1 MNTINPSK
9 RRNETITIRCTRHEK
24 LVIGQKAAKKG
35 KTISTYAVNAAL
47 AGKETHREKDKRMA
61 KDLVELT
68 QGLND
73 CYRYLHCENIDME
86 ALKGMFGRI
95 MEGAGKLWENL

>member
-9 RRNETITIRCTRHEK
+9 RRNEIINIRCIRHEK
-24 LVIGQKAAKKG
+24 LVIGQKAAKQG
-35 KTISTYAVNAAL
+35 KTISTYAINAVL

-73 CYRYLHCENIDME
+73 CYRYLDCENIDME
-86 ALKGMFGRI
+86 TLKEMFGRI

>member
-1 MNTINPSK
+1 MLFRS
-9 RRNETITIRCTRHEK
+9 CTRHEK
-24 LVIGQKAAKKG
+24 LVIGQKAAKQG

-61 KDLVELT
+61 KNLVELT

-73 CYRYLHCENIDME
+73 CYRYMHCENIDME

>member
-1 MNTINPSK
+1 MNTIKPSK
-9 RRNETITIRCTRHEK
+9 RRNEIITIRCTSHEK
-24 LVIGQKAAKKG
+24 KVISQKAYGRG
-35 KTISTYAVNAAL
+35 KTISAYAINAAL

-68 QGLND
+68 QGLNG

-86 ALKGMFGRI
+86 DLKGMFGRI

>member
-9 RRNETITIRCTRHEK
+9 RRNEIITIRCTRHEK
-24 LVIGQKAAKKG
+24 LVIGQKAAKQG

-61 KDLVELT
+61 KNLVELT

-73 CYRYLHCENIDME
+73 CYRYMHCENIDME